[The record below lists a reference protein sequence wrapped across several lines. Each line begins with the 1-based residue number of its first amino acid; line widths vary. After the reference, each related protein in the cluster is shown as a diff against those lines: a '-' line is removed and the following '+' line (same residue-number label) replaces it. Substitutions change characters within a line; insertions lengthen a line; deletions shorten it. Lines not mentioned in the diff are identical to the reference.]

1 MVYGGIP
8 RGICSART
16 KERERERE
24 REREVLHRVVTDSAT
39 RERQRSI
46 VLLNGVSSL
55 SLSSSLFSVS
65 RSPARS
71 LVSEGLKRLCP
82 GAHGQCLAR

>member
-1 MVYGGIP
+1 MGAYPEESVAQE
-8 RGICSART
+8 RKR
-16 KERERERE
+16 ERERERE
-24 REREVLHRVVTDSAT
+24 RERLHRVVTNSAT
-39 RERQRSI
+39 RERQQRSI